1 MELLVEIMKFMCTKL
16 SGYCLGQEMKC
27 YKAEVEV
34 ALRMERG

>member
-1 MELLVEIMKFMCTKL
+1 MELPVEIMQFMYTKL
-16 SGYCLGQEMKC
+16 LGFCLGQGMKF

>member
-1 MELLVEIMKFMCTKL
+1 MELLVEIMQFICTKL
-16 SGYCLGQEMKC
+16 LGYCLGHKMKF